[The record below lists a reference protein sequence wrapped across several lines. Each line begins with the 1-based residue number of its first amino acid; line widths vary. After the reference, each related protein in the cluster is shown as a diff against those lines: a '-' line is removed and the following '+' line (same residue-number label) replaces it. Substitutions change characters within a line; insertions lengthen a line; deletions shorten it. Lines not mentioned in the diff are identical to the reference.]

1 MRLSTEVGI
10 QIAWV
15 LLSQMSTWPPAIHML
30 RPIVKAGRLRL
41 ASVLDDGSGSWR
53 KSVDPM
59 KSTQGFDIFLYLM
72 NHPSAWDAE
81 KQSVQTILFLPN
93 ACCKDRV
100 VSIRRTARY
109 LAQYSVVFHR
119 FMHPVLLAICDS
131 TTDREVLW
139 AVHPSVSGSRAQLG
153 QMGHSLSG
161 CPTGMEDAKLG
172 TRLGS
177 LKQLLLGIS
186 VLKGHD

>member
-1 MRLSTEVGI
+1 MGI

-15 LLSQMSTWPPAIHML
+15 LLSQMSAWPLAIHML

-59 KSTQGFDIFLYLM
+59 KSTQGFDIFLCLM
-72 NHPSAWDAE
+72 NHPSAWDALE
-81 KQSVQTILFLPN
+81 QSVQTILFLPN
-93 ACCKDRV
+93 ACKDRV
-100 VSIRRTARY
+100 VSIRRTTRY

-131 TTDREVLW
+131 TTDREVLR
-139 AVHPSVSGSRAQLG
+139 AVHPSVFVSIFL
-153 QMGHSLSG
+153 HTHVIDLPTSLPP
-161 CPTGMEDAKLG
+161 CIPACLPAYLHTYMH
-172 TRLGS
+172 T
-177 LKQLLLGIS
+177 
-186 VLKGHD
+186 